1 MGWSNLPAYRLVC
14 DICGRPFTANN
25 PRKKRCSAECERLA
39 YYIQRKKQ
47 NERKQAVVKEK
58 KRRMMRDGVAESV
71 REKVLEALKLGVS
84 YGKLQTLKAREQAE
98 HARAKKKK
106 KAAPKGGKKKG
117 C

>member
-1 MGWSNLPAYRLVC
+1 MGWSSLPAYRLVC

-39 YYIQRKKQ
+39 YDIQRKKQ
-47 NERKQAVVKEK
+47 NERKQAVVMEK
-58 KRRMMRDGVAESV
+58 KRRLMRDGVAESV

-84 YGKLQTLKAREQAE
+84 YGKLQTLKAREAAE
-98 HARAKKKK
+98 RARAKKKK
-106 KAAPKGGKKKG
+106 KAATKGGKKKG